1 MFSGILRGAA
11 AGAAGVTALDAVTY
25 ADMAGRARAA
35 SGTPQ
40 RTVAT
45 IASRI
50 GHPVG
55 GDPETRANRLTGLG
69 TLSGIVTGVGVGAAF
84 GLLRGIGLRPPIW
97 AGSLLVGGLA
107 MIAADV
113 PMAGLRV
120 SDPRTW
126 SGTDWVADIV
136 PHLAY
141 GFTTYTALVA
151 MEGAD

>member
-1 MFSGILRGAA
+1 MLSGILRGAA

-25 ADMAGRARAA
+25 ADMAGRARSA

-45 IASRI
+45 IASRV

-69 TLSGIVTGVGVGAAF
+69 TLSGIVMGVGVGAAF
-84 GLLRGIGLRPPIW
+84 GLLRDIGLRPPIW
-97 AGSLLVGGLA
+97 AGSLLMGAVA
-107 MIAADV
+107 MAGADV

-126 SGTDWVADIV
+126 SKADWVADIV

-141 GFTTYTALVA
+141 GFTTYTTLVT
-151 MEGAD
+151 MDGAE